1 MLDFSLYA
9 CENALQLLAGFCGP
23 PMSKTH
29 DSSRQSSRLAQRSNA
44 LGTTYS
50 PLYQQIKTL
59 LLQRLDEGE
68 WRPGESIPS
77 EHELAARFQVS
88 QGTVRKAID
97 ELAAENLLIRRQG
110 KGTFVPTHSEP
121 KVRFR
126 FLKLTPD
133 DGHQPVSGSEIIDCQ
148 RLRAPAEIAQHLQ
161 LKTAATVVRIR
172 RLLSFDGQPTIFDD
186 IWLPGRVFRGV
197 NEDTVRANDSPLY
210 AWFEVEFGVSMVRA
224 DEAIRA
230 VAAQAEAVQYL
241 GVPAGRPLLQ
251 VDRVSYTYGD
261 RPMEFRRGLYIT
273 ERFHYRHTLS

>member
-1 MLDFSLYA
+1 
-9 CENALQLLAGFCGP
+9 
-23 PMSKTH
+23 MSKTPV
-29 DSSRQSSRLAQRSNA
+29 SSRRLGQSAQRTDA

-133 DGHQPVSGSEIIDCQ
+133 DGHQPVSGSQIIDCQ
-148 RLRAPAEIAQHLQ
+148 RQRAPAEIAQHLQ
-161 LKTAATVVRIR
+161 LKTSATVVRIR
-172 RLLSFDGQPTIFDD
+172 RLLSFDEQPTILDD
-186 IWLPGRVFRGV
+186 IWLPSRVFRGV
-197 NEDTVRANDSPLY
+197 NEETIRANNKPLY
-210 AWFEVEFGVSMVRA
+210 AWFEMEFGVSMVRA
-224 DEAIRA
+224 AEAIRA
-230 VAAQAEAVQYL
+230 VAAQTDAVMHL
-241 GVPAGRPLLQ
+241 GVPEGSPLLQ